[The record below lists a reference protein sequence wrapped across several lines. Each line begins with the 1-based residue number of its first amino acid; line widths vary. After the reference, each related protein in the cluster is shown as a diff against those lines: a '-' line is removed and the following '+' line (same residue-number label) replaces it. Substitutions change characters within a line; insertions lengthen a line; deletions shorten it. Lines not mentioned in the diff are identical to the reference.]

1 MRAVIIGLATSL
13 FAGQAIAADYLRG
26 SSWEGPPPA
35 RSFDWSGIYVGGQ
48 IGYTN
53 ANFGFGGATQD
64 LVANMVRDLLVET
77 EAGISHLPSLTK
89 KDSRNTAYGGFMGYN
104 AQWGQVVL
112 GIEGNYSHTSITGAS
127 TDSIGRSFVT
137 SNEFRNDVIVDSVAS
152 ATLKD
157 YATLRLRAGYA
168 WDWVMPYMTAGFAVG
183 VVDYNRYARVRITET
198 DVSAAALDLT
208 DGIAPRPGG
217 SLDESTSD
225 AKTNAIAY
233 GYSLG
238 GGVDVGITQN
248 LFVRGEYE
256 FVQFHK
262 VGGIPI
268 QISTF
273 RVGAAAKF

>member
-1 MRAVIIGLATSL
+1 
-13 FAGQAIAADYLRG
+13 
-26 SSWEGPPPA
+26 
-35 RSFDWSGIYVGGQ
+35 
-48 IGYTN
+48 
-53 ANFGFGGATQD
+53 
-64 LVANMVRDLLVET
+64 
-77 EAGISHLPSLTK
+77 LTK

-217 SLDESTSD
+217 SLDESKSD